1 MLIIYRR
8 KGFTLIE
15 LLIVIAIIG
24 ILAAIAIPMFRAQM
38 IKARMSEVITAI
50 QYVKSASSTFYQNND
65 RWPDC
70 SVSFASI
77 RNTLDVQVPQTR
89 ISAMTAQGDPF
100 VISTTLNNISASNPT
115 IDGSTLVMVG
125 EITGDGAITWSWDT
139 STSTLAAPFMPRR

>member
-1 MLIIYRR
+1 MLRH

-24 ILAAIAIPMFRAQM
+24 ILAAIAIPMYRAQT

-65 RWPDC
+65 RWPNC
-70 SVSFASI
+70 NISFVSIA
-77 RNTLDVQVPQTR
+77 NTLDVYVPQRR

-100 VISTTLNNISASNPT
+100 VISTTLNNISASNPV
-115 IDGSTLVMVG
+115 IDGETLVMVG
-125 EITGDGAITWSWDT
+125 IIGPDGAITWSWDP
-139 STSTLAAPFMPRR
+139 SSSTLDQPYMPKQ